1 MVLERQDDPMADSC
15 ETNLDNDDPS
25 SLAGQTQFGNK
36 TTCDVADINVAMRP
50 KLLALKHPLDDI
62 TRVICKS
69 KVHYSLTT
77 GVNFSFLKLI

>member
-1 MVLERQDDPMADSC
+1 MVLERQDDPMTDSC

-25 SLAGQTQFGNK
+25 SLAGQFGNK

-77 GVNFSFLKLI
+77 DVNFSFLKLI